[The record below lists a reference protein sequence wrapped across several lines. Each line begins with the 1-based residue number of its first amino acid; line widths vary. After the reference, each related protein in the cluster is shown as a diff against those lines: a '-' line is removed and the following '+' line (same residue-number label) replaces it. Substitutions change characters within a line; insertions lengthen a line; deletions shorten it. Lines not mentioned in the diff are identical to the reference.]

1 MSDYQGIRNRLL
13 ARHEEVRQRL
23 TRVSTD
29 LRHAE
34 SPLNQIL
41 DEQSLELE
49 NDEVL
54 EALGGSMRVEIERIE
69 RTIGQ
74 LDRGEYG
81 VCESCHRA
89 IPLRRLEAFPFTT
102 HCVECAAERESGA
115 EAPRRRVEND
125 GE

>member
-1 MSDYQGIRNRLL
+1 M
-13 ARHEEVRQRL
+13 
-23 TRVSTD
+23 RVSTD

-54 EALGGSMRVEIERIE
+54 EALGGSMQEEIERIE
-69 RTIGQ
+69 RTLGQ
-74 LDRGEYG
+74 LDRGDYG

-102 HCVECAAERESGA
+102 QCVECAAEEESGA
-115 EAPRRRVEND
+115 PAPHRRAEND
-125 GE
+125 GQ